1 MKSEW
6 VPFVKEKVEVQI
18 SERVGL
24 TVVAA
29 RVFTREEDINT
40 RKEVLLDNLR
50 PWLTQKPKILEIL
63 FEGRFS
69 KLYVLT
75 LYSLLTFTTMA
86 QTRTVLDERLS
97 IEKTYSK

>member
-24 TVVAA
+24 TVVVA
-29 RVFTREEDINT
+29 RVFTREEDFNT

-50 PWLTQKPKILEIL
+50 HLARPETKNSGNFI
-63 FEGRFS
+63 
-69 KLYVLT
+69 
-75 LYSLLTFTTMA
+75 
-86 QTRTVLDERLS
+86 
-97 IEKTYSK
+97 